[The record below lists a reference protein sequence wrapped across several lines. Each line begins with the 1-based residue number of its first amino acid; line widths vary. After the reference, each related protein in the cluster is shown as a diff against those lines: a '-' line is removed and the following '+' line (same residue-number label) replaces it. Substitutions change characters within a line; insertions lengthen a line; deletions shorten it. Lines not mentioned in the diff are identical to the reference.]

1 MSRLR
6 AKFRLSIRQWPVA
19 MLAMSILLAALPA
32 KPFQGFWSQKR
43 KNEEPKSQV
52 MPLPPQPPMALKA
65 ETESLD
71 FHLSP
76 LLQAGGLA
84 AQIRHSLNDLIRD
97 THGET
102 ILKLRAFVAGAGDA
116 RRVQAAVSELFTDHR
131 LPLPVLTVV
140 QVGALGEEPAKV
152 VIEAVVSTRRVVN
165 PNGLA
170 FFAGEYSSS
179 LAGAL
184 KQLQESAQ
192 AASVSPD
199 HMLTATCLTS
209 RLENFESIRAGI
221 QAAFPHAN
229 VNLVQAVRDPAN
241 DNSICQAV
249 GQLSQA
255 PAEGPVVLLKERRIA
270 LVSARQL
277 VFTGL
282 QLSFGSFLDDAHEAF
297 VRLQRAA
304 TALDPVEAPVEVN
317 VFSLDP
323 SGGSALRKTTSVPPS
338 TFTVQ
343 TIEGLP
349 SVDATAGIEAVMAPN
364 IQSPAMR

>member
-1 MSRLR
+1 M
-6 AKFRLSIRQWPVA
+6 
-19 MLAMSILLAALPA
+19 ILVVLAALPA
-32 KPFQGFWSQKR
+32 ESLQKGFRSQKR

-65 ETESLD
+65 DTEELD

-84 AQIRHSLNDLIRD
+84 AQIRRSLSDLIRD

-116 RRVQAAVSELFTDHR
+116 RRVQAEVSQLFTEHK

-140 QVGALGEEPAKV
+140 QVGALGEEAAKV
-152 VIEAVVSTRRVVN
+152 VIEAVVSTHRVVN

-179 LAGAL
+179 LAKAL

-192 AASVSPD
+192 AASVAPD
-199 HMLTATCLTS
+199 RMLTATCLTS
-209 RLENFESIRAGI
+209 RLEDFATVRAGL

-255 PAEGPVVLLKERRIA
+255 PEEGPLVLLKERRIA
-270 LVSARQL
+270 LVSAKQL

-304 TALDPVEAPVEVN
+304 MAVDPVEVPVEVN

-343 TIEGLP
+343 TVEGLP

-364 IQSPAMR
+364 VQSTAMR